1 MLEKCP
7 VKKGGKHHY
16 LRYSAKEM
24 RLARRRQNE
33 KIDQFRDQYRWRA
46 GVEATMSKLDRKTG
60 IKKLRYRGFARVRLA
75 VVLKALAINILRA
88 AAALPTLLFNVIA
101 TFILFFKELFQK
113 NVRVWYFCSPE
124 PAWEAFSISEFLRGH
139 QFLITVFSNGNKNV

>member
-46 GVEATMSKLDRKTG
+46 GVEATMSMLDRKTG

-75 VVLKALAINILRA
+75 VVLKALAINIFRA
-88 AAALPTLLFNVIA
+88 ATALLIPFFAIYGLIFS
-101 TFILFFKELFQK
+101 FFKE
-113 NVRVWYFCSPE
+113 
-124 PAWEAFSISEFLRGH
+124 
-139 QFLITVFSNGNKNV
+139 QFLKNNQVLVYRFNQSL